1 MRPIAQSDRHD
12 FPGLIDELVPGV
24 AAVIDDI
31 VIGFEDAVRE
41 PVVAHELPDIFLRVQ
56 LRAFGWQRDQRDI
69 RRDDQG
75 AGETPSGLIDQKGRM
90 RARRDLRRDLG
101 QMEVHRL
108 SIASRHDERRA
119 LAVLGTD
126 RPEDIGRCGSLVFG
140 RARARAGLGPTPG
153 DLVLLADARFV
164 GEPDFYGVG
173 LDAFFAPDLLQARGE
188 TFLKSSMAPSA
199 CA

>member
-1 MRPIAQSDRHD
+1 
-12 FPGLIDELVPGV
+12 
-24 AAVIDDI
+24 VIDDI
-31 VIGFEDAVRE
+31 VVGFEDPVRE

-56 LRAFGWQRDQRDI
+56 FGAFGWQCDQRDI

-75 AGETPSGLIDQKGRM
+75 AGEMPSGLIDQKRGV
-90 RARRDLRRDLG
+90 RARRDLRRDLC
-101 QMEVHRL
+101 QVEVHGL
-108 SIASRHDERRA
+108 GVASGHDERRA

-126 RPEDIGRCGSLVFG
+126 RPENIGRGGSLVFR
-140 RARARAGLGPTPG
+140 RARPRAALGPTPG

-188 TFLKSSMAPSA
+188 TFLKSSIAPCA